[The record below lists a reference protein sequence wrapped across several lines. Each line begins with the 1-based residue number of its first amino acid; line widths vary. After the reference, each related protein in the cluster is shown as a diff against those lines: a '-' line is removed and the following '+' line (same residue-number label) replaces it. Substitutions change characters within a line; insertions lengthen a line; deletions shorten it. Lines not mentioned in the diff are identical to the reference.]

1 MSAILLAVVLVGQ
14 SSFQDSSSIV
24 RSRPASPAKPA
35 TDRGFLD
42 YQRELSG
49 LFRGEAAAKDNA
61 AKAKAIRNL
70 CALHA
75 RIVSDSRYATSDT
88 LKEYRARIW
97 SRLTKV
103 KADLKREFGRDAA
116 AQAALEESAALE
128 AADAASAA
136 AADSLAASLSLAGQT
151 QGGPGYLLSGGAG
164 SNGGS
169 TGAFGGGAGT
179 GDYGPEL
186 VALIERTI
194 NPAFWDVVGGP
205 GTIVYFQPLQCLVV
219 RATSEVHG
227 NLGGLLGGLR
237 AAGP

>member
-1 MSAILLAVVLVGQ
+1 MPAILMAVVLVGQ

-24 RSRPASPAKPA
+24 RSRPANPASPV
-35 TDRGFLD
+35 TERGFLE

-70 CALHA
+70 CVLHA
-75 RIVSDSRYATSDT
+75 RIVNDSRYATSDT
-88 LKEYRARIW
+88 LKEYRNRIW

-103 KADLKREFGRDAA
+103 KADLKREFGRDRA

-136 AADSLAASLSLAGQT
+136 AADSLAASLSLAGQS
-151 QGGPGYLLSGGAG
+151 QGGPGYLLSGDAGPAGAL
-164 SNGGS
+164 
-169 TGAFGGGAGT
+169 GGGAGT